1 MDQLRLD
8 GVLKELE
15 RVAQIAFK
23 RGTSEQLEQLLEK
36 LDMIQSDA
44 MLYYTERRRE
54 ENE

>member
-23 RGTSEQLEQLLEK
+23 RGSSEQIEQLLDK
-36 LDMIQSDA
+36 LEMLNEDA
-44 MLYYTERRRE
+44 MLYYRERRKE
-54 ENE
+54 ESE